1 MMGIQI
7 NLQRIELGNL
17 LGEQVTK
24 AERASKT
31 RCCSFFPYNV
41 CDICDMIWEGSVVI
55 SVKVL
60 TKYNQDK
67 RQMECKVI
75 FSSQMDGSWA
85 VGGLATKTC
94 GKTLL

>member
-1 MMGIQI
+1 M
-7 NLQRIELGNL
+7 
-17 LGEQVTK
+17 TK

-31 RCCSFFPYNV
+31 RCCSFFPDNV
-41 CDICDMIWEGSVVI
+41 CDISDMIWEGSVVR

-67 RQMECKVI
+67 RHSECKVI

-85 VGGLATKTC
+85 VGDLATKTF
-94 GKTLL
+94 GRIPL